1 MRNFFAILLLSA
13 ITFVACNSGNSGSTP
28 TVKVTSATTM
38 ELGAEGGT
46 EYIYFEIINPDG
58 SKVGVFDNATWI
70 TTEVEDSK
78 VVVSV
83 EANNT
88 MAEREAKITIRYFR
102 TECVVTVKQA
112 ANEIGE
118 FDVEFKAG
126 RFEGI
131 YFGTEYSTI
140 PNYYIILSDIG
151 ANRDGSPKANGT
163 YYIFDMYTNVASD
176 ENKVVILP
184 NGTYTFDATDS
195 YANGTFTDE
204 GSWFAKLDG
213 GGNYVDSKDIA
224 QATVTVTDNKF
235 EAIIEFTDGQKHYVT
250 YEGELVVEV
259 GYILSTYID
268 DIELDVKDAT
278 ISVTYYGNDNEMNK
292 HNWFIEATKGDEYFT
307 VELLNDSATD
317 YAGIYTA
324 LNDGNAESGNSFIPG
339 FIGEDGLV
347 GSWYATLTNGV
358 IKGDKMAPMVDGVL
372 QVLNNGD
379 GTLTINYS
387 CVDDAGNDVTGSV
400 VGNVT
405 LK

>member
-1 MRNFFAILLLSA
+1 
-13 ITFVACNSGNSGSTP
+13 
-28 TVKVTSATTM
+28 
-38 ELGAEGGT
+38 
-46 EYIYFEIINPDG
+46 
-58 SKVGVFDNATWI
+58 
-70 TTEVEDSK
+70 
-78 VVVSV
+78 
-83 EANNT
+83 
-88 MAEREAKITIRYFR
+88 
-102 TECVVTVKQA
+102 VVTVKQA

-131 YFGTEYSTI
+131 YFGTEYGTV

-184 NGTYTFDATDS
+184 NGTYTFDATNS
-195 YANGTFTDE
+195 YASGTFTDE

-213 GGNYVDSKDIA
+213 DGNYVDSKDIA

-250 YEGELVVEV
+250 YEGELIVEV

-292 HNWFIEATKGDEYFT
+292 HNWFIEATKDNEYFT

-324 LNDGNAESGNSFIPG
+324 LNDSKAESGNSFIPG